1 MRITGG
7 KCKGFALASPKND
20 LIRPTADRVR
30 ESLFNILS
38 HRPELSL
45 DDAVVLDLFCGA
57 GTLGLEALSRGAAF
71 CIFTDNSK
79 ASLQLAR
86 QNTTKLKLLDQARFL
101 KHNAAASW
109 PDSYLPADKI
119 SLVFVDPP
127 YAKDLAVTGITRLK
141 QAGILADNA
150 VIVVEM
156 SAKHPEEETI
166 PGFNL
171 FDARK
176 YGDTILRL
184 YQAAAETA

>member
-7 KCKGFALASPKND
+7 KCRGFALASPKND

-30 ESLFNILS
+30 ESLFNILD
-38 HRPELSL
+38 HCPELTL
-45 DDAVVLDLFCGA
+45 DGAVVLDLFCGA
-57 GTLGLEALSRGAAF
+57 GTLGLEALSRGADF

-79 ASLQLAR
+79 TSLQLAR
-86 QNTTKLKLLDQARFL
+86 QNTTKLKLLDQAQFL
-101 KHNAAASW
+101 KHNAATNW
-109 PDSYLPADKI
+109 PDSYIPKDKI

-127 YAKDLAVTGITRLK
+127 YAKNLAVPGVTRLK

-150 VIVVEM
+150 VIIVEM
-156 SAKHPEEETI
+156 SAKNPEEETI

-171 FDARK
+171 FDERK

-184 YQAAAETA
+184 YKAAAQTV